1 MSSAQHS
8 NQAKTNTN
16 CRDLGSKSQ
25 GTNEHPKYELLP
37 SEIGVVVPLVNGSEM
52 IEKGMQ
58 PAVRYEVHTLLVS
71 QTLQVWF
78 LAVVF
83 FFLRGFSMRVLEFF
97 FLCPLT
103 KHRFVF
109 DGSMSSTQRNPEI
122 VANVRFSRVLP
133 TASLGDFEAKPDLQV
148 FFSCWFFIFFL
159 PRARGCGTTNL
170 SDCMRPQ
177 GGSSSFSL
185 RFHLLF
191 PICSPLCLFPRSGWH
206 KDGWVF

>member
-1 MSSAQHS
+1 
-8 NQAKTNTN
+8 
-16 CRDLGSKSQ
+16 
-25 GTNEHPKYELLP
+25 
-37 SEIGVVVPLVNGSEM
+37 M

-148 FFSCWFFIFFL
+148 FFFLLVLCFSPSSKGLWDDKSKRLYETAGRLVIFL
-159 PRARGCGTTNL
+159 PPFPPSLPNLLPSLSLPPLWLAQGRLGILTNHTMAKL
-170 SDCMRPQ
+170 KKIRDGRSETVRDSERQ
-177 GGSSSFSL
+177 YSVRERESGGQVLAPKSNTVQVG
-185 RFHLLF
+185 
-191 PICSPLCLFPRSGWH
+191 I
-206 KDGWVF
+206 